1 MYYVSS
7 IMYQVSKRILA
18 IDTREFIGKE
28 VTVKGWVK
36 TRRDHGKLIFLDIL
50 DRSGIVQVVV
60 NPKAS
65 QSAYS
70 QALELRPEYVV
81 QVMGVVNK
89 RPGQTVN
96 KDIKTGEVEISAAE
110 VKILAIAETLPFEVE
125 TPDLELPTLLDHRA
139 LTLRSVKSKSI
150 FSVQETIVASYRK
163 TLKDNGFT
171 EIFVPTIV
179 PSATEGGAEVFKV
192 DYYGHKAFLA
202 QSPQM
207 YKQIMVSIFERV
219 FTVAHAYRAEPSVT
233 TRHLSEYVS
242 LDAEMGFID
251 SWEELMDQ
259 TEDVVKNILRDV
271 SEKNGIIVPQI
282 KKEIPRL
289 KLREIQQLLFKRTGV
304 DHRNEPD
311 LDATDEKEICKW
323 ANEQYGAPFV
333 FATHYP
339 TKKRPFYT
347 MPDLKDED
355 YTLSFDLIGVSE
367 EWVTG
372 SQRINDYQKLL
383 QNIEKWG
390 NKEEDF
396 EIYLQA
402 FKYGMPPEGG
412 FAMGLERIT
421 KDIMGL
427 SNIRE
432 ASLFPRD
439 MERIDERFS
448 KKPKEDKV

>member
-251 SWEELMDQ
+251 SWEELAIKTVYVL
-259 TEDVVKNILRDV
+259 TEQDYIPANWTGKRGRMNPQMIA
-271 SEKNGIIVPQI
+271 EEVP
-282 KKEIPRL
+282 
-289 KLREIQQLLFKRTGV
+289 
-304 DHRNEPD
+304 
-311 LDATDEKEICKW
+311 
-323 ANEQYGAPFV
+323 
-333 FATHYP
+333 
-339 TKKRPFYT
+339 
-347 MPDLKDED
+347 D
-355 YTLSFDLIGVSE
+355 Y
-367 EWVTG
+367 
-372 SQRINDYQKLL
+372 
-383 QNIEKWG
+383 
-390 NKEEDF
+390 
-396 EIYLQA
+396 
-402 FKYGMPPEGG
+402 
-412 FAMGLERIT
+412 
-421 KDIMGL
+421 
-427 SNIRE
+427 
-432 ASLFPRD
+432 
-439 MERIDERFS
+439 MERIFYLSGPHTMIEGFEKVLKEMGVKNKNI
-448 KKPKEDKV
+448 KKDLFPGLV